1 VVVSTVSQGGDEGML
16 RERQFLFVTTAGQ
29 EPNESNMSAFHSIEI
44 GQLPVLHYGY
54 RTNFPRV

>member
-1 VVVSTVSQGGDEGML
+1 MIVSTVSQGGNEEMC
-16 RERQFLFVTTAGQ
+16 REQFIFVTMAEQ
-29 EPNESNMSAFHSIEI
+29 EPNESNMSALHSIEI